1 MGFFCL
7 HGFQKPWER
16 QNWRQFYLT
25 GVKLLEVGCL
35 VLLSEVL
42 LVSYYASKIAG
53 KWYGTY
59 DRTLE
64 LALVQWFQKNGSFL
78 FLYLAT
84 LYYFS
89 QILGLLVWHASPT
102 ALLQRLARVI
112 DLSRLPDF
120 VYSGRPSKL
129 LFTLNH
135 MVVVHNYP
143 RASQQYFLLNRSHLD
158 NAQLTQL
165 LTNFVDMIRMVLF

>member
-1 MGFFCL
+1 MGLFFCL
-7 HGFQKPWER
+7 HAFQKPWER

-25 GVKLLEVGCL
+25 GVKLLEVGCF

-42 LVSYYASKIAG
+42 IVSYYDSKIG
-53 KWYGTY
+53 RKM
-59 DRTLE
+59 
-64 LALVQWFQKNGSFL
+64 
-78 FLYLAT
+78 
-84 LYYFS
+84 
-89 QILGLLVWHASPT
+89 VWHIWSYPRASLGS
-102 ALLQRLARVI
+102 AVSEERQFSFFISRYFVLFFSNFRV
-112 DLSRLPDF
+112 SRMTCKSHRTVTKVGPRDWF
-120 VYSGRPSKL
+120 VVYAGRPSKL

-135 MVVVHNYP
+135 VVVVHNHS